1 MSQVD
6 EVITLQIKPREIQV
20 VSLQIPVEAVRSLEE
35 VATSRDLSVDAL
47 LKFYIG
53 QGLRMDAAKL
63 FDDRLS
69 GVLSPSYH
77 AKIQEREDG
86 SQVEH
91 HVNVAIT
98 PESSSL
104 SKVA

>member
-6 EVITLQIKPREIQV
+6 EVITLQIKPREIEV
-20 VSLQIPVEAVRSLEE
+20 VSLQIPVEAMRSLEE
-35 VATSRDLSVDAL
+35 VATSRDMSVDAL

-53 QGLRMDAAKL
+53 QGLRQDAAKL

-77 AKIQEREDG
+77 AKIQDREDG
-86 SQVEH
+86 SQVEQH
-91 HVNVAIT
+91 INVAIT
-98 PESSSL
+98 AESIPFRQ
-104 SKVA
+104 VA